1 MGCLPS
7 TNVCNISSI
16 HSLGLFGNGV
26 YPKLLFCFG
35 ENDDHLIIHWVWE
48 MPYSQTNPH
57 DMNIHKSQHVPA
69 ILVWTECHQGF
80 DIHRWSTAIEDIKA
94 YRENTI
100 LMCEC

>member
-16 HSLGLFGNGV
+16 HSLGLFG
-26 YPKLLFCFG
+26 
-35 ENDDHLIIHWVWE
+35 NDDHLIIHWVWE

-69 ILVWTECHQGF
+69 ILV
-80 DIHRWSTAIEDIKA
+80 
-94 YRENTI
+94 
-100 LMCEC
+100 